1 MATYLSG
8 YEGRIVMDIAR
19 VIVDVASTE
28 INETFDYRIPEKF
41 RDIVEPGMR
50 VIVPFGPRKITGFVI
65 ELTSKSLFPSLRDI
79 IDVLD
84 MTPVLTKELLQLG
97 RTLAEE
103 TVSLYITTFQAMLP
117 QVLKATYKKN
127 IVRKTNEPLPPFLE
141 NLFKKN
147 RTVSFDEV
155 LADASSYKMLK
166 EHIKR
171 GNIAIQYVVKRR
183 ETKKYE
189 TIFTPAT
196 TSKLR
201 TFLQTL
207 SVRATKQRQIVQFF
221 LDHPHSIER
230 KDLYDTLR
238 ITRNHLNPLLKK
250 GIITERQKEVYRN
263 PYEGTYTKTEPLR
276 LMDEQAN
283 ALEKINRAID
293 QDKHRTY
300 LLHGVTGSGKTEVY
314 LQAIER
320 VLKKGREAI
329 VLVPEISLTPQMVR
343 RFKGRF
349 GKQVAVLHSA
359 LSAGEKYDEWRKV
372 QRKEVSVVVGARSAI
387 FAPFENVGIIIIDE
401 EHETTYKQSETP
413 RYHAKDVAIKR
424 GKYNNCPVVLG
435 SATPTLESYARARK
449 NVYTL
454 LTLTERTNKQQMPA
468 IDVIDMRKELHD
480 GNRTMFSRA
489 LMHAMK
495 DRLDKNEQIVL
506 LLNRRGY
513 STFALCRD
521 CGHVEQCPHCD
532 ISLTYHKNER
542 KLKCHYC
549 THETEIPTVCPACNS
564 TSIRFFG
571 TGTERVEESLTQLIP
586 EARIIRM
593 DVDTTRRKGAHEKLL
608 QKFQRKEADI
618 LLGTQM
624 IAKGLDFKHVSLV
637 GVLAADSMLHLPDF
651 RSSERTFQLLTQV
664 SGRAGRHELPGEV
677 IIQTYTPDHYSIQYA
692 SKYNFEQFFAHE
704 MNIRHR
710 FLYPPYV
717 YLLLLTVSHE
727 NEMKAH
733 AATVK
738 VARKLQQM
746 ITKESHLL
754 GPAPSPI
761 ARVKNRYR
769 FQIMVKYRHERDLHR
784 HVRNILDALDKERK
798 DDVQIT
804 VDFNPYQFM

>member
-1 MATYLSG
+1 MN
-8 YEGRIVMDIAR
+8 IAR
-19 VIVDVASTE
+19 IIVDVATSE
-28 INETFDYRIPEKF
+28 INETFDYRIPEKY
-41 RDIVEPGMR
+41 RDIVEPGVR
-50 VIVPFGPRKITGFVI
+50 VIVPFGPRKITGFVV
-65 ELTSKSLFPSLRDI
+65 ELTSESAFCRLRDI
-79 IDVLD
+79 IEVLD
-84 MTPVLTKELLQLG
+84 VTPVLTEELLQLG

-103 TVSLYITTFQAMLP
+103 TVSLYITTYQAMLP
-117 QVLKATYKKN
+117 QVLKAKYKKN
-127 IVRKTNEPLPPFLE
+127 IVRKTNEPLPSELE
-141 NLFKKN
+141 SLFEN
-147 RTVSFDEV
+147 RNTISF
-155 LADASSYKMLK
+155 ADALASISSYKMLK
-166 EHIKR
+166 RYVER
-171 GNIAIQYVVKRR
+171 GDIAIQYVIKRR

-189 TIFTPAT
+189 TIFTPA
-196 TSKLR
+196 KEAELQA
-201 TFLQTL
+201 FLKTL
-207 SVRATKQRQIVQFF
+207 SKRATKQRQIVQFF
-221 LDHPHSIER
+221 LDHPQPIER
-230 KDLYDTLR
+230 KQLYDTVQ
-238 ITRNHLNPLLKK
+238 ITRNHLNPLLQK
-250 GIITERQKEVYRN
+250 GIIVEHKKEVYRN
-263 PYEGTYTKTEPLR
+263 PYAGTYTKTEPLR
-276 LMDEQAN
+276 LTDEQAN
-283 ALEKINRAID
+283 ALKQINRSID
-293 QDKHRTY
+293 HDEHRTY

-320 VLKKGREAI
+320 VLEKGREAI

-359 LSAGEKYDEWRKV
+359 LSAGEKYDEWRKI
-372 QRKEVSVVVGARSAI
+372 QRKEVRVVVGARSAI

-401 EHETTYKQSETP
+401 EHETTYKQSESP

-454 LTLTERTNKQQMPA
+454 LTLTKRANKQKMPTV
-468 IDVIDMRKELHD
+468 DVIDMRKELHE

-489 LMHAMK
+489 LMHAIK

-532 ISLTYHKNER
+532 ISMTYHKTER

-549 THETEIPTVCPACNS
+549 THEAAIPTVCPTCNS

-571 TGTERVEESLTQLIP
+571 TGTERVEESLTKLIP
-586 EARIIRM
+586 EARVIRM

-624 IAKGLDFKHVSLV
+624 IAKGLDFKDVTLV

-664 SGRAGRHELPGEV
+664 SGRAGRHALPGEV
-677 IIQTYTPDHYSIQYA
+677 IIQTYTPEHYSIQYA
-692 SKYNFEQFFAHE
+692 SEYNFEQFFAHE

-710 FLYPPYV
+710 YLYPPYV

-727 NEMKAH
+727 SEMKAH
-733 AATVK
+733 AATLK
-738 VARKLQQM
+738 IARKLQQI
-746 ITKESHLL
+746 ITKNSRLL

-769 FQIMVKYRHERDLHR
+769 FQIMVKYRHEHHLHR
-784 HVRNILDALDKERK
+784 HVQTIIQAMKQERK
-798 DDVQIT
+798 DDVQII
-804 VDFNPYQFM
+804 VDFNPYQLM